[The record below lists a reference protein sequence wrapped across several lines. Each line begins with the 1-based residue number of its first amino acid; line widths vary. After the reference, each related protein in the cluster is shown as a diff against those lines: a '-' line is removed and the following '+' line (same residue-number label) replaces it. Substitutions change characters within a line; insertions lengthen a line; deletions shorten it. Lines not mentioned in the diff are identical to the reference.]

1 MARGLGRRE
10 SAVAP
15 PTLGDI
21 TIYLA
26 QEPVDFR
33 LGINGLSVLV
43 EATLAFDP
51 FSRNLFC
58 FTNKR
63 KNQIKVLYWQRTGF
77 CLWQKRLEEER
88 FKWPVHLAPMQR
100 ETASERA
107 SGTTLER
114 ASGTTLERASGT
126 TLERASGTTRPPVV
140 ELDEEQFHWLLEGL
154 DLKHLKPHR
163 ALEYRSVL

>member
-1 MARGLGRRE
+1 MAGGFGGRG

-15 PTLGDI
+15 PTMGDI

-63 KNQIKVLYWQRTGF
+63 KNQIKVLYWQRSGF

-100 ETASERA
+100 EALSERA
-107 SGTTLER
+107 SGT
-114 ASGTTLERASGT
+114 A
-126 TLERASGTTRPPVV
+126 RPPVV
-140 ELDEEQFHWLLEGL
+140 ELDEEQFLWLLDGL

>member
-1 MARGLGRRE
+1 MAGGAGRRE
-10 SAVAP
+10 AVSP
-15 PTLGDI
+15 PTVGDI

-26 QEPVDFR
+26 QEPVDLR

-43 EATLAFDP
+43 EATLRFDP

-58 FTNKR
+58 FANKR
-63 KNQIKVLYWQRTGF
+63 RNQVKVLYWQRSGF

-88 FKWPVHLAPMQR
+88 FKWPVHLAPLKS
-100 ETASERA
+100 ET
-107 SGTTLER
+107 GLER
-114 ASGTTLERASGT
+114 ASGA
-126 TLERASGTTRPPVV
+126 TRPPVV
-140 ELDEEQFHWLLEGL
+140 SLDEEQFLWLLDGL

>member
-1 MARGLGRRE
+1 MELGSTRR
-10 SAVAP
+10 SQAVSP
-15 PTLGDI
+15 PMVDYI
-21 TIYLA
+21 AIYLA

-43 EATLAFDP
+43 EATLRFDP

-88 FKWPVHLAPMQR
+88 FR
-100 ETASERA
+100 
-107 SGTTLER
+107 
-114 ASGTTLERASGT
+114 
-126 TLERASGTTRPPVV
+126 
-140 ELDEEQFHWLLEGL
+140 
-154 DLKHLKPHR
+154 
-163 ALEYRSVL
+163 

>member
-1 MARGLGRRE
+1 MELGTARRGQ
-10 SAVAP
+10 AVSP
-15 PTLGDI
+15 PTVGDI

-33 LGINGLSVLV
+33 LGINGLSVVV
-43 EATLAFDP
+43 EATLRFDP

-88 FKWPVHLAPMQR
+88 FRWPVHLPPLK
-100 ETASERA
+100 RA
-107 SGTTLER
+107 SGTTL
-114 ASGTTLERASGT
+114 ASEAV
-126 TLERASGTTRPPVV
+126 RPPVV
-140 ELDEEQFHWLLEGL
+140 ELTEAEFHWLLEGL

>member
-1 MARGLGRRE
+1 MASGSGRRT

-15 PTLGDI
+15 PTIGDI

-33 LGINGLSVLV
+33 LGINGLSTLV
-43 EATLAFDP
+43 EATLRFDP

-63 KNQIKVLYWQRTGF
+63 KNQIKVLYWQRSGF
-77 CLWQKRLEEER
+77 CLWLKRLEEER
-88 FKWPVHLAPMQR
+88 FKWPAHLAPLDR
-100 ETASERA
+100 EAP
-107 SGTTLER
+107 
-114 ASGTTLERASGT
+114 
-126 TLERASGTTRPPVV
+126 RPPVV
-140 ELDEEQFHWLLEGL
+140 ELSEDQFLWLLDGL

>member
-1 MARGLGRRE
+1 MGQGAGGRG

-15 PTLGDI
+15 PTIGDI

-43 EATLAFDP
+43 EATLRFDP

-58 FTNKR
+58 FTNR
-63 KNQIKVLYWQRTGF
+63 RRNQIKVLYWQRSGF
-77 CLWQKRLEEER
+77 CLWQKRLEEEK
-88 FKWPVHLAPMQR
+88 FKWPVHLAPLAG
-100 ETASERA
+100 ETV
-107 SGTTLER
+107 
-114 ASGTTLERASGT
+114 
-126 TLERASGTTRPPVV
+126 RPPVV
-140 ELDEEQFHWLLEGL
+140 TLDEAQFLWLLDGL

>member
-1 MARGLGRRE
+1 MGHGAGGRG
-10 SAVAP
+10 SAVSP
-15 PTLGDI
+15 PTIGDI

-43 EATLAFDP
+43 EATLRFDP

-58 FTNKR
+58 FTNR
-63 KNQIKVLYWQRTGF
+63 RRNQIKVLYWQRSGF
-77 CLWQKRLEEER
+77 CLWQKRLEEEK
-88 FKWPVHLAPMQR
+88 FKWPVHLAPLDSV
-100 ETASERA
+100 TV
-107 SGTTLER
+107 
-114 ASGTTLERASGT
+114 
-126 TLERASGTTRPPVV
+126 RPPVV
-140 ELDEEQFHWLLEGL
+140 TLDEAQFLWLLDGL

>member
-1 MARGLGRRE
+1 MELGTTRRGQ
-10 SAVAP
+10 AVSP
-15 PTLGDI
+15 PTVGDI

-43 EATLAFDP
+43 EATLRFDP
-51 FSRNLFC
+51 FSCNLFC

-63 KNQIKVLYWQRTGF
+63 KTQIKVLYWQRTGF

-88 FKWPVHLAPMQR
+88 FRWPMHLPPLAR
-100 ETASERA
+100 DRK
-107 SGTTLER
+107 
-114 ASGTTLERASGT
+114 
-126 TLERASGTTRPPVV
+126 RPPVV
-140 ELDEEQFHWLLEGL
+140 ELTEEQLHWLLDGL

>member
-1 MARGLGRRE
+1 MELGTARRGQ
-10 SAVAP
+10 AVSP
-15 PTLGDI
+15 PTVGDI

-33 LGINGLSVLV
+33 LGINGLSVVV
-43 EATLAFDP
+43 EATLRFDP

-88 FKWPVHLAPMQR
+88 FRWPVHLPPL
-100 ETASERA
+100 ASDRA
-107 SGTTLER
+107 
-114 ASGTTLERASGT
+114 
-126 TLERASGTTRPPVV
+126 RPPVV
-140 ELDEEQFHWLLEGL
+140 ELTEEQLHWLLEGL

-163 ALEYRSVL
+163 VLEYRSVL

>member
-1 MARGLGRRE
+1 MGGNRDVGRGRRG

-15 PTLGDI
+15 PTIGDI
-21 TIYLA
+21 TIYVA

-63 KNQIKVLYWQRTGF
+63 RNQIKVLYWQRSGF
-77 CLWQKRLEEER
+77 CLWQKRLEEEK
-88 FKWPVHLAPMQR
+88 FKWPVHLAPMTR
-100 ETASERA
+100 ETA
-107 SGTTLER
+107 
-114 ASGTTLERASGT
+114 
-126 TLERASGTTRPPVV
+126 LERASGTTRPPVV
-140 ELDEEQFHWLLEGL
+140 ELDEDQFLWLLEGL